1 MIEHVPTPPLT
12 RWLRR
17 LPILV
22 IAVAAV
28 VGLIYFRHFISFD
41 ALAQNRARLIDLRDA
56 HYGLT
61 VLGFVG
67 LYVVVVAT
75 SLPGATILTLTGGFL
90 FSVFPGFVYNV
101 IGATVG
107 AVLVFLAA
115 RAGFGRDTAARL
127 EARGGT
133 IGNLQTAL
141 KANQWSVLLTMRLIP
156 GIPFFVANLLPAF
169 VGIRLIPF
177 AVTTAIGILPANLIF
192 TALGSGLG
200 EVFARGEVP
209 NLGILL
215 QPAFGLPLIGLALLS
230 ALPLMVKYVRGKRG

>member
-1 MIEHVPTPPLT
+1 MIEHKASKPATP
-12 RWLRR
+12 WLHR
-17 LPILV
+17 LPILA

-28 VGLIYFRHFISFD
+28 VGLIYFRHLLSFD
-41 ALAQNRARLIDLRDA
+41 VLAQNRARLIDLRDA

-61 VLGFVG
+61 VLGFVA

-75 SLPGATILTLTGGFL
+75 SVPGATILTLTGGFL
-90 FSVFPGFVYNV
+90 FAVFPGFLYNV
-101 IGATVG
+101 AGATVG

-133 IGNLQTAL
+133 IGGLQSAL
-141 KANQWSVLLTMRLIP
+141 RANQWSVLLTMRLIP

-169 VGIRLIPF
+169 VGIHLLPF

-192 TALGSGLG
+192 TSLGSGLG

-209 NLGILL
+209 NLSIFL
-215 QPAFGLPLIGLALLS
+215 QPAFGLPLVGLALLS
-230 ALPLMVKYVRGKRG
+230 ALPLVVKYVRGKRG